1 MDRLPKY
8 RRGIVAIAMVAV
20 LLILDLV
27 LIAIVIGGARDHDL
41 TVGRIDTIR
50 AFYAAEAG
58 MEMCIRELME
68 DVDEDG
74 DGEIG
79 TISYETPTYVPA
91 DDPAFGNAK
100 SMVTVS
106 LPDTPLPGQTT
117 YTSQGRSGLARRAME
132 TIVK

>member
-1 MDRLPKY
+1 MDRLPQC

-74 DGEIG
+74 GGVIG
-79 TISYETPTYVPA
+79 TISYESTYVAA
-91 DDPAFGNAK
+91 DDPALGNAK
-100 SMVTVS
+100 CVVKVS
-106 LPDTPLPGQTT
+106 PPDTPLPGQTT
-117 YTSQGRSGLARRAME
+117 YTSEGRSGQARRFME
-132 TIVK
+132 AIVK